1 MRPSGLTAILSIC
14 VAAACSNPQ
23 KERES
28 LGITPTYDKKTGK
41 LKELT
46 YDSNH
51 DGKVD
56 TWTVMDGARPVETR
70 IDRDE
75 DGKIDRWEYYDGNAQ
90 LVKVGFSRK
99 DNGKPDAW
107 AYGTGD
113 TLERVEVSSV
123 ADEKTVDRW
132 ERYQNGALVSA
143 AEDVNQDGIPD
154 KWETYEGGD
163 MKTAAFDEDGDGKPD
178 RRVTYAGGVLV
189 LIETAPDGAGN
200 YTRKTDV
207 K

>member
-1 MRPSGLTAILSIC
+1 MRPSGLAAILSIC

-23 KERES
+23 KQREK
-28 LGITPTYDKKTGK
+28 LGITPTYDKTTGK

-46 YDSNH
+46 YDSDH

-56 TWTVMDGARPVETR
+56 TWTAMDGVHPVETR
-70 IDRDE
+70 IDRNE

-99 DNGKPDAW
+99 DDGKPDAW

-113 TLERVEVSSV
+113 TLERVEMSSV
-123 ADEKTVDRW
+123 ADEKKIDRW
-132 ERYQNGALVSA
+132 ERYENGVLVSA
-143 AEDVNQDGIPD
+143 AEDVNKDGAPD
-154 KWETYEGGD
+154 KWEAYEGGE

-178 RRVTYAGGVLV
+178 RRFTYAGSVLV
-189 LIETAPDGAGN
+189 SIETAPDSAGN